1 MSKKTRRSFVF
12 HSIAAVAL
20 GAAAMLPMAA
30 MATVTVYVGGDGASD
45 DNVGT
50 SPTAPFATIEKA
62 MDKVNAENNAD
73 NCKVYVRAG
82 TYNVSMVKSFN
93 KGNYISLIGETG
105 SPGDVVIDGGGNTS
119 IFNSQVNAWKNGLTL
134 LNVTI
139 QNATGTAVYFQS
151 HYSVVSNCV
160 FRGNAARAFQ
170 TGQNATIIDC
180 VFEDNGDGS
189 VEGGA
194 VRATEGTIIR
204 GCSFSRNKGLIGGA
218 VAGIKAT
225 SSMNDGYQI
234 ALDGC
239 AFTNNFSATVGGAF
253 CGLGGNGIVNCDFI
267 GNVASNE
274 YSTAT
279 GNDPSTGAVVA
290 RGGAMALI
298 GNTLPANA
306 HVISNC
312 TFSANVIWGDGG
324 SAVFVR
330 NGDSVVVDCNFV
342 CNTSRT
348 SVVASPAGGAFYR
361 NFVTGTNH
369 ACTENIERCIFDG
382 NVADGP
388 GASNGYSCTFR
399 NCLFINNENKAN
411 EGGAIR
417 ASTKGFCA
425 ENCTFAVNSAT
436 TYGGA
441 VALAAAGAHD
451 SAFTNCLFVLN
462 EARNPGTS
470 HAKSGVNVGWYNTD
484 ANWYPPQVKSFYN
497 CMEVVSQEDYDK
509 GGSGI
514 TTGGG
519 KPAVLWYGTGATDF
533 ANKVVAGTLADFFI
547 DAANGDYTTV
557 KKSPARNVGV
567 NHDWMASATDLIGK
581 VRINA
586 DDGSIVDIGCYEW
599 YNLNPPGLMIFVR

>member
-1 MSKKTRRSFVF
+1 MKTNAKFGSKL
-12 HSIAAVAL
+12 AVAL
-20 GAAAMLPMAA
+20 CAAAVLPMAA

-45 DNVGT
+45 DNSGT
-50 SPTAPFATIEKA
+50 SSSAPFATIEKA
-62 MDKVNAENNAD
+62 MDKVNAEDNAND
-73 NCKVYVRAG
+73 CKVYVRAG
-82 TYNVSMVKSFN
+82 TYTVSTVKSFN
-93 KGNYISLIGETG
+93 KGDNISLIGETG
-105 SPGDVVIDGGGNTS
+105 NPEDVVIDGGGNTP
-119 IFNSQVNAWKNGLTL
+119 IFNSQVNAWKTGLTL
-134 LNVTI
+134 RNVTI
-139 QNATGTAVYFQS
+139 QNASGTAVYFQS

-160 FRGNAARAFQ
+160 FKGNAARAFQ

-194 VRATEGTIIR
+194 VKATGGTIIR

-218 VAGIKAT
+218 VAGVRYT
-225 SSMNDGYQI
+225 NSMNEGYQI

-253 CGLGGNGIVNCDFI
+253 CGLGGNGIVNCDFV
-267 GNVASNE
+267 GNVSSNE
-274 YSTAT
+274 YATAT

-290 RGGAMALI
+290 RGGAIAFI
-298 GNTLPANA
+298 GNTRPDSA
-306 HVISNC
+306 HFVSNC
-312 TFSANVIWGDGG
+312 TFAANTIWGDGG
-324 SAVFVR
+324 SALFVR
-330 NGDSVVVDCNFV
+330 NGDSVVADCSFV
-342 CNTSRT
+342 CNTART
-348 SVVASPAGGAFYR
+348 SAVSSPSGGAIYR
-361 NFVTGTNH
+361 SFVTGTNH
-369 ACTENIERCIFDG
+369 ASTQNIERCIFDG

-388 GASNGYSCTFR
+388 GASTGYDCVFR
-399 NCLFINNENKAN
+399 SCLFVNNENKVN

-417 ASTKGFCA
+417 ASTRGFCA
-425 ENCTFAVNSAT
+425 ENCTFAENRAA

-441 VALAAAGAHD
+441 VAIAAANGHG
-451 SAFTNCLFVLN
+451 SSVTNCLFVRN
-462 EARNPGTS
+462 EAQNPGTT
-470 HAKSGVNVGWYNTD
+470 HAKGGVNVGWYNTD
-484 ANWYPPQVKSFYN
+484 GNWKPPQVKSFYN

-509 GGSGI
+509 GGSGDVSS
-514 TTGGG
+514 GG
-519 KPAVLWYGTGATDF
+519 KPAVLWLGTGATDF
-533 ANKVVAGTLADFFI
+533 ANKVVAGTLADFFT